1 MPAHI
6 GAASAPPH
14 CLIHV
19 FIILAAENRDLS
31 GLEAVIVPEESLYK
45 CDPQVRVTWGGGEC
59 PSRGS
64 AYKGGWE
71 ALIFFILFIMRT

>member
-45 CDPQVRVTWGGGEC
+45 CDPQVRVTWGGDVLPEG
-59 PSRGS
+59 PRTRGVG
-64 AYKGGWE
+64 KP
-71 ALIFFILFIMRT
+71 